1 METLQTAVPHPQ
13 LAAFIRF
20 FAHRETSPGSSP
32 VIQPVIASLEQTLT
46 FELGDPPVM
55 SFATG
60 RTIIH
65 PRVYL
70 IGARTTYQGT
80 NCLSTH
86 LLEFGIFFRPFASW
100 QLFGIPPAELVES
113 EGDATGVMGPWV
125 VELWHKLADC
135 RSFSDR
141 ILVATETLLMFAKA
155 ARPLTPIMS
164 TVPRLLP
171 SDEPARIAR
180 IARAS
185 SVSVRSYERQFT
197 GEIGISPKKFARLA
211 RFARAIDMKRISE
224 NSWLNVCHDLGYFDQ
239 MHMIRDFRS
248 FGGDTPGRLVH
259 AGSDFQP
266 WSVRAPQKADELG
279 GRGGDNALRYKAHP
293 VHH

>member
-1 METLQTAVPHPQ
+1 METLQTAVPQPQ
-13 LAAFIRF
+13 LAAFVSI
-20 FAHRETSPGSSP
+20 FAHRETSPGSSA

-46 FELGDPPVM
+46 FELGDRPVM
-55 SFATG
+55 NFTSG
-60 RTIIH
+60 RKIFH

-70 IGARTTYQGT
+70 IGARTTYPGST
-80 NCLSTH
+80 CLSGH
-86 LLEFGIFFRPFASW
+86 VLEFGIFFKPFASW
-100 QLFGIPPAELVES
+100 QLFGIPSAELAERD
-113 EGDATGVMGPWV
+113 GDATGVMGPWV

-141 ILVATETLLMFAKA
+141 ILVATETLLPFAKA
-155 ARPLTPIMS
+155 SRPLTSIMS
-164 TVPRLLP
+164 TVHRLLP

-185 SVSVRSYERQFT
+185 SMSIRSYERQFT
-197 GEIGISPKKFARLA
+197 GEIGISPKQFARLA

-224 NSWLNVCHDLGYFDQ
+224 DSWLNICHDLGYFDQ

-259 AGSDFQP
+259 TGSDIQP
-266 WSVRAPQKADELG
+266 WSVQAPQRVDELG
-279 GRGGDNALRYKAHP
+279 TAVATSL
-293 VHH
+293 